1 MESPSDVSP
10 SSNTARAVADRRRPD
25 DRGEPIPFELDIED
39 GERGECLDRR
49 SGERADS
56 ADDTDFRDVVV
67 VVVVVP
73 PLLLLLAVVDDRL
86 LRREESRR
94 AGIIT
99 YVSLVYN
106 IVILKQITLR
116 IIAIS
121 LMNFSG

>member
-1 MESPSDVSP
+1 M
-10 SSNTARAVADRRRPD
+10 ADRRRPD
-25 DRGEPIPFELDIED
+25 DRGEPIPSFELDTED

-67 VVVVVP
+67 VVVF
-73 PLLLLLAVVDDRL
+73 PLFVLLVVDDRL